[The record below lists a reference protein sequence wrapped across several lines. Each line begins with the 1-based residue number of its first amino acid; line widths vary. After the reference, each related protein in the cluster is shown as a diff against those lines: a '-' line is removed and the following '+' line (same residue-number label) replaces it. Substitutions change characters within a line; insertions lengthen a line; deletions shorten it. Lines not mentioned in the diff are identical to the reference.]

1 MKNTHRDLPRALHSS
16 MTIVLFLF
24 LGANIS
30 YFIVLSPETV
40 ASTNT
45 VALDFGRETIGK
57 FGALVFSTLVSI
69 SCFGALSNSF
79 YTSRHTHVL
88 RIYELMRVA
97 ARLIHASAKDHFL
110 PDLFARLHPNRRT
123 PDNAMFLQA
132 SLTSFFVVFGGGF
145 RSEFNTASRT
155 VYFPAY

>member
-1 MKNTHRDLPRALHSS
+1 
-16 MTIVLFLF
+16 MTIVLLLF

-30 YFIVLSPETV
+30 YFVVLSPAIV

-79 YTSRHTHVL
+79 YTSK
-88 RIYELMRVA
+88 I
-97 ARLIHASAKDHFL
+97 ASVG
-110 PDLFARLHPNRRT
+110 R
-123 PDNAMFLQA
+123 
-132 SLTSFFVVFGGGF
+132 
-145 RSEFNTASRT
+145 FND
-155 VYFPAY
+155 